1 MVHDDHVPSNFDD
14 KMVYWCIGLVIG
26 RRYCVYCRKCRKVTV
41 MWHGPLLL
49 VVTEP
54 CQAEDKYPSL
64 GARRPYIQ
72 PTGKLL
78 FLPTN
83 VGHSKFADFYPF
95 S

>member
-1 MVHDDHVPSNFDD
+1 
-14 KMVYWCIGLVIG
+14 
-26 RRYCVYCRKCRKVTV
+26 

-83 VGHSKFADFYPF
+83 VGHSKFADFYTF